1 MTESCLPPRAAIN
14 RYRRI
19 VGRISIFD
27 VVQARTPLV
36 AAEEPDQWWGT
47 CPFCDSSSQLVVC
60 ESPSPFF
67 YCTKCDSSGD
77 ALRFVAAFDKRPLSD
92 VIADFAKQVGVE
104 LKDGDLADPDS
115 VQCPFRRGMSRCDR
129 CCRIRPNDT
138 KPTQA
143 TADEKESQSATTEEA
158 GAVKPRVK
166 QRRGFAAMDKEE
178 HRELARS
185 GGVAAH
191 AAGMAHKFSSEKAR
205 EAGKIGGRTT
215 SANREHMA
223 EIGRRGGLGKRGHR
237 KGQSPKPRQPKNTD
251 GTQR

>member
-1 MTESCLPPRAAIN
+1 MTESCLPPRAAVN

-27 VVQARTPLV
+27 VVQARIPLV

-47 CPFCDSSSQLVVC
+47 CPFCGASQLVVY

-67 YCTKCDSSGD
+67 YCTNCDSTGD
-77 ALRFVAAFDKRPLSD
+77 ALHFVTAFDKRPLSD

-104 LKDGDLADPDS
+104 LKDGDLADPDAID
-115 VQCPFRRGMSRCDR
+115 CPFRRGFSQCDR
-129 CCRIRPNDT
+129 CCLIRPNDAEPT
-138 KPTQA
+138 KA
-143 TADEKESQSATTEEA
+143 TADAKESPPAMKEESD
-158 GAVKPRVK
+158 AVKPRVK

-178 HRELARS
+178 HRKLARS

-191 AAGMAHKFSSEKAR
+191 AAGLAHKFSSEQAR
-205 EAGKIGGRTT
+205 EAGKKGGRTT

-223 EIGRRGGLGKRGHR
+223 EIGRRGGIGKRGHR
-237 KGQSPKPRQPKNTD
+237 KGQSAKPRQPKNTD
-251 GTQR
+251 GRQR

>member
-1 MTESCLPPRAAIN
+1 M
-14 RYRRI
+14 
-19 VGRISIFD
+19 
-27 VVQARTPLV
+27 VQARTPLV

-67 YCTKCDSSGD
+67 YCTKCDSTGD
-77 ALRFVAAFDKRPLSD
+77 ALHFVTAFDKRPLSD

-104 LKDGDLADPDS
+104 LKDGDLADPEAID
-115 VQCPFRRGMSRCDR
+115 CPFRRGLSQCDW
-129 CCRIRPNDT
+129 CCLIRPNHT
-138 KPTQA
+138 EPTQTPAA
-143 TADEKESQSATTEEA
+143 TAEA

-166 QRRGFAAMDKEE
+166 QRRGFAAMDKDA

-191 AAGMAHKFSSEKAR
+191 AAGMAHKFSSEQAR
-205 EAGKIGGRTT
+205 EAGKKGGRTT

-223 EIGRRGGLGKRGHR
+223 EIGRRGGIGKRGHR
-237 KGQSPKPRQPKNTD
+237 KGQSPKPRQPKNTN
-251 GTQR
+251 GRQR

>member
-1 MTESCLPPRAAIN
+1 MTESCLPARAAIY
-14 RYRRI
+14 RVRRI
-19 VGRISIFD
+19 IHRIPIVD
-27 VVQARTPLV
+27 VVQARIPLV
-36 AAEEPDQWWGT
+36 PGKNPDQWWGT
-47 CPFCDSSSQLVVC
+47 CPFCGGSSKLVVSN
-60 ESPSPFF
+60 SPSPFF

-104 LKDGDLADPDS
+104 LKDGDLADPEAID
-115 VQCPFRRGMSRCDR
+115 CPFRRGLSQCDR
-129 CCRIRPNDT
+129 CCLIRPNHT
-138 KPTQA
+138 EPTP
-143 TADEKESQSATTEEA
+143 ATTEEA
-158 GAVKPRVK
+158 DDVKPRVK

-191 AAGMAHKFSSEKAR
+191 AAGMAHKFSSEQAR

-223 EIGRRGGLGKRGHR
+223 EIGRRGGIGKRGHR
-237 KGQSPKPRQPKNTD
+237 KGQSPKPRKPKNTD
-251 GTQR
+251 GRKR

>member
-1 MTESCLPPRAAIN
+1 MTKSCLPARAAIY
-14 RYRRI
+14 RVRRI
-19 VGRISIFD
+19 IHRIPIVD
-27 VVQARTPLV
+27 VVQARIPLV
-36 AAEEPDQWWGT
+36 PGKNPDQWWGT
-47 CPFCDSSSQLVVC
+47 CPFCGASQLVVC

-104 LKDGDLADPDS
+104 LKDGDLADPDAID
-115 VQCPFRRGMSRCDR
+115 CPFRRGLPQCDR
-129 CCRIRPNDT
+129 CCLIRPNHT
-138 KPTQA
+138 EPTQ
-143 TADEKESQSATTEEA
+143 TPATTEEA

-215 SANREHMA
+215 SANREHMT
-223 EIGRRGGLGKRGHR
+223 EIGRRSGLGKRGHR
-237 KGQSPKPRQPKNTD
+237 KGQNPKPRKPKNTD
-251 GTQR
+251 GRKR